1 MILHST
7 STNKKIHRLL
17 YLSGLSVLFAGLFS
31 SVACGDSPELNG
43 FKLDCNKFDSC
54 RVDYVGEARVAI
66 IDEYVAGI
74 SIKELKGAGYSEISY
89 SCGSPCTVSIFFGVD
104 RGKSRRYQDVLAVD
118 ELNGVVVVADQSELV
133 LYEIFGRDEA
143 KARIALD
150 WADAA
155 SLRSVV
161 EKVGFVGCG
170 HLNIEYLSG
179 EDYIEKSEL
188 VEAYVCE

>member
-1 MILHST
+1 
-7 STNKKIHRLL
+7 
-17 YLSGLSVLFAGLFS
+17 
-31 SVACGDSPELNG
+31 LNG

-66 IDEYVAGI
+66 IDDYVAGI
-74 SIKELKGAGYSEISY
+74 SIREFKGAGYSEISY

-118 ELNGVVVVADQSELV
+118 ELNGVVVVADESELV
-133 LYEIFGRDEA
+133 LYDIFGRDEA

-170 HLNIEYLSG
+170 RLNIEYLSG
-179 EDYIEKSEL
+179 EDYLERSEL
-188 VEAYVCE
+188 VEAYICE